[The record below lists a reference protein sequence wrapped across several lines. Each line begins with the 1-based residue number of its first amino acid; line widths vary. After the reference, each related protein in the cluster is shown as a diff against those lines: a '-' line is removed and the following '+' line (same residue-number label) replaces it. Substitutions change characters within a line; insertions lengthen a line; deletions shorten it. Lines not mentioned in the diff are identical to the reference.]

1 MAELLHA
8 GALLPAAVGACCTLG
23 SVRSRRLAA
32 ALSAIVM
39 LLAMV
44 DATTGLLRVPPFVWT
59 AVLVAAAL
67 AAALAGR
74 LASGAPGAPHPGG
87 ARALAHPSARTGWPG
102 LRPAPDAA
110 VRARVPGRRPAA
122 AVRAPVSGRRLAVG
136 AAVRVAYA
144 TRRPAAVGAVALRHP
159 TADASGRTGVLGR
172 RSAAVGAAVPVP
184 ARHAGAMAA
193 HGSAGLLVTA
203 GLLAAMGGAA
213 GTSVAGA
220 SWGAGLAGSMHHAGS
235 ASGALLTMCGV
246 GALVYI
252 GLSVVLALRLPR
264 TTLRDRMA
272 VAEVASMAA
281 STALMLAAA
290 LIP

>member
-39 LLAMV
+39 LLAML
-44 DATTGLLRVPPFVWT
+44 DATVGVLRVPTFVWT

-74 LASGAPGAPHPGG
+74 LATGAPHPGG
-87 ARALAHPSARTGWPG
+87 ARAVADPSARTRGP
-102 LRPAPDAA
+102 
-110 VRARVPGRRPAA
+110 
-122 AVRAPVSGRRLAVG
+122 
-136 AAVRVAYA
+136 
-144 TRRPAAVGAVALRHP
+144 
-159 TADASGRTGVLGR
+159 GR
-172 RSAAVGAAVPVP
+172 RSAPDAGARVPVP

-203 GLLAAMGGAA
+203 GLLAAMGGAGGA
-213 GTSVAGA
+213 SAVGA

-235 ASGALLTMCGV
+235 ASGALLTMSGV
-246 GALVYI
+246 GALVYM
-252 GLSVVLALRLPR
+252 GLSAVLALRLPR
-264 TTLRDRMA
+264 ATLRDRMA

-281 STALMLAAA
+281 STALMLAAL